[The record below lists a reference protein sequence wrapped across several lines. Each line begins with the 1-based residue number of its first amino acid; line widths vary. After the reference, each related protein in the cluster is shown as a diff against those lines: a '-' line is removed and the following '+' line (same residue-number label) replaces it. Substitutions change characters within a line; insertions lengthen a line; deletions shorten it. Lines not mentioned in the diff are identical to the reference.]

1 MQHAKTVL
9 IMATLIVL
17 ATITGCKNNT
27 KQEVTADSLP
37 PLIEE
42 NSQATNEVQHNF
54 PEQPV
59 NIVKDTTVVIDKK
72 KYSIKTTQKTIDT
85 SMVVF
90 VHQAQGKVIKD
101 VYLDF
106 EYTIK
111 PNAAEYTGDEKLI
124 TKHTFTKDF
133 NEDFINNA
141 VLYDMQFLGF
151 NDLSKEYELKFIITK
166 PDTDFSYVI
175 YYFINLKGEV
185 VYEINDL

>member
-185 VYEINDL
+185 VYEIDDL

>member
-1 MQHAKTVL
+1 
-9 IMATLIVL
+9 MATLIVL
-17 ATITGCKNNT
+17 GAIAGCKNNT
-27 KQEVTADSLP
+27 KQEVATDSLP
-37 PLIEE
+37 PMIEE
-42 NSQATNEVQHNF
+42 KAQPTAEVQHNF

-59 NIVKDTTVVIDKK
+59 NIVKDTTVAIGNK
-72 KYSIKTTQKTIDT
+72 KYSIITTKKTIDT

-106 EYTIK
+106 EYTLK
-111 PNAAEYTGDEKLI
+111 PNAAEYTGGEKLI

-133 NEDFINNA
+133 NEDFINHA

-175 YYFINLKGEV
+175 YYFINLKGET
-185 VYEINDL
+185 VYEIDDL

>member
-1 MQHAKTVL
+1 MQQTKTVL

-17 ATITGCKNNT
+17 GAIAGCKNNT
-27 KQEVTADSLP
+27 KQEVATDSLP
-37 PLIEE
+37 PMIEE
-42 NSQATNEVQHNF
+42 NAQATAEVQHNF

-59 NIVKDTTVVIDKK
+59 NIVKDTTVAIGNK
-72 KYSIKTTQKTIDT
+72 KYSIVTTKKTIDT

-106 EYTIK
+106 EYTLK
-111 PNAAEYTGDEKLI
+111 PNAAEYSGGEKLI

-133 NEDFINNA
+133 NEDFINHA

-175 YYFINLKGEV
+175 YYFINLKGET
-185 VYEINDL
+185 VYEIDDL

>member
-1 MQHAKTVL
+1 MQHKKTVL
-9 IMATLIVL
+9 IVATLIVL
-17 ATITGCKNNT
+17 GAITSCKNNT
-27 KQEVTADSLP
+27 KQEVTTDSLP

-42 NSQATNEVQHNF
+42 NAQATAEVQHNF
-54 PEQPV
+54 PEKSV
-59 NIVKDTTVVIDKK
+59 NIVKDTTVVINNK
-72 KYSIKTTQKTIDT
+72 KYGIVTTQKTIDT
-85 SMVVF
+85 SMVVY
-90 VHQAQGKVIKD
+90 VHQTQGKVIKD

-106 EYTIK
+106 QYTLK
-111 PNAAEYTGDEKLI
+111 PNAAEYTGGEKLI

-175 YYFINLKGEV
+175 YYFINLKGETI
-185 VYEINDL
+185 YEIDDL

>member
-54 PEQPV
+54 PEKPI
-59 NIVKDTTVVIDKK
+59 NLVKDTTVVIDKK

-185 VYEINDL
+185 VYEIDDL

>member
-54 PEQPV
+54 PEQSV

-185 VYEINDL
+185 VYEIDDL